1 MAALITVLAVFDR
14 KHIFYWHKV
23 TLNTVVSVISTAA
36 KAPIMFVI
44 AESIS
49 QWKWIIFFRK
59 RHRLIGFQ
67 NMDSA
72 SRGPWGSLK
81 LLWSR
86 KRKCVLLVRISLLK
100 LTESSI
106 ALQLGALTT
115 VMAIAIDPFS
125 QQLIQY
131 EQRSVKVPTSDA
143 SIARAQRYSRGYEF
157 IVSVEH
163 IFCKLSHVASVFQ
176 GLKFSSGWYQFPEYS
191 SERRLDS

>member
-1 MAALITVLAVFDR
+1 MAEIPHYLGRGTGRLIWTTELSALIVNLLSMAALITVLAVFDR

-23 TLNTVVSVISTAA
+23 TLNTVVSIISTAA
-36 KAPIMFVI
+36 KAPIMFIV

-86 KRKCVLLVRISLLK
+86 KKKCVLLVRISLL
-100 LTESSI
+100 
-106 ALQLGALTT
+106 
-115 VMAIAIDPFS
+115 
-125 QQLIQY
+125 
-131 EQRSVKVPTSDA
+131 
-143 SIARAQRYSRGYEF
+143 
-157 IVSVEH
+157 
-163 IFCKLSHVASVFQ
+163 
-176 GLKFSSGWYQFPEYS
+176 
-191 SERRLDS
+191 